1 MKTKAQ
7 NKSAS
12 PKIQNSSE
20 LQSRSEQLGSDK
32 TPENAKAEN
41 QNTSKLLPVDFD
53 LRRANRCL
61 PTDKVL
67 QMLQEEAPR
76 FYELA
81 EVVGKWVWIQ
91 FQEKQP
97 RDVTAILSQLG
108 FHWNNTRQAWQHP
121 CGHFRKEPSAKD
133 PREIFGS
140 HFAADAKAA

>member
-1 MKTKAQ
+1 MKTKTQ

-12 PKIQNSSE
+12 PKIQNRSE
-20 LQSRSEQLGSDK
+20 LQSRSEQLGSETQK
-32 TPENAKAEN
+32 P
-41 QNTSKLLPVDFD
+41 NTAKLLPVDFD

-67 QMLQEEAPR
+67 SLLQEEAPR
-76 FYELA
+76 FFELA

-91 FQEKQP
+91 FTEKQP

-121 CGHFRKEPSAKD
+121 CGQFRKLPSAID
-133 PREIFGS
+133 PREVYGS
-140 HFAADAKAA
+140 HFAADQQAA